1 MSRID
6 DDEIEKKDLE
16 NPEDNLDDDSKYNV
30 EDDELK
36 IVFKENDQV
45 EKVVVEEEEEEVPQ
59 NNEEYEVK
67 SQIIEQETEFLAPV
81 NVSQEMRKSFLEYAM
96 SVIVSRALPDA
107 RDGLKPVH
115 RRILYSMSELGVT
128 SSAPFKK
135 SARIVGDVL
144 GKYHPH
150 GDSAIYESMVR
161 MAQDFSLRYP
171 LIDGH
176 GNFGSI
182 DGDEAAA
189 MRYTEARMARIAN
202 EMIDG
207 LKKDTVDF
215 IPNYDGSELE
225 PTVLP
230 ARFPNLL
237 ISGSVGIAVG
247 MATAIPPHN
256 LAEVIDGVIALARN
270 PEITIPE
277 LMEYVKGPDFP
288 TGAIILGQK
297 GIMDAYT
304 TGRGSIT
311 TRSKVHIE
319 LLKNG
324 KSRIIVTEIPY
335 EVKKPA
341 MIEKIA
347 LLVKE
352 KKIEGITDL
361 RDETSRKGIRVV
373 IELRKNVVPEVILN
387 QLYKMTNLQTN
398 YSANMIAL
406 VNNEPKLLNLKLA
419 LEVYLKHQ
427 IDVVTRRIKF
437 DLDKAEARAHIL
449 EGLKIAIHNIDDII
463 SIIRGSK
470 TDQEAQTK
478 MMKAFDLSDK
488 QAKAITD
495 MRLGRLTGLAIEKM
509 NEELDDLIKT
519 IHNFKEILGSHQKLL
534 DLIIEELNAI
544 KDRYGDAR
552 RTEIDLNNAGNIT
565 DEDLIPA
572 KNILI
577 TMSAKGYVKRI
588 PLIEYRVQKR
598 GGVGSATQTTYS
610 DDDVASIIST
620 TTHTDLLI
628 FTSYGRVYRLRAHQ
642 IPEMSKQARGIPFIN
657 LIQIQKDERVISL
670 LTTNTYNDNEFLVT
684 VTKMGIIKKTPIIQ
698 YQRINRNGKIALNMR
713 EGDELIKAMKVQEN
727 QEVIIGGSNGKV
739 VRFAIDE
746 VRPMSRTATGVLGMR
761 FDESEKAFV
770 IGASTTNEGSIV
782 LSIGANGFGKKTALE
797 AYRQTKRGTKG
808 VKSINHEK
816 SGSLVYVGL
825 VNGHEDIMVVT
836 NKGIAIRTSLE
847 TIADSSRS
855 TKGVRV
861 IQIKDQSK
869 IQSVAILDVEQ
880 IEKEVEQEITRTHEL
895 MLKRYGHTNEMH
907 LDQAQEHHDEHISE
921 DEHEEFIENDE
932 E

>member
-1 MSRID
+1 MSIID
-6 DDEIEKKDLE
+6 DEEAKKGAP
-16 NPEDNLDDDSKYNV
+16 NHDDDAKYNV

-36 IVFKENDQV
+36 VVFKENEPV
-45 EKVVVEEEEEEVPQ
+45 EKIIVDEDDEVVPQ
-59 NNEEYEVK
+59 TDDQYEVK

-81 NVSQEMRKSFLEYAM
+81 NVSHEMRKSFLEYAM

-189 MRYTEARMARIAN
+189 MRYTEARMAKIAN

-207 LKKDTVDF
+207 LKKETVDF

-256 LAEVIDGVIALARN
+256 LAEVIDGVVALARN
-270 PEITIPE
+270 PEITIAE
-277 LMEYVKGPDFP
+277 LMEHIKGPDFP
-288 TGAIILGQK
+288 TGAIILGQR
-297 GIMDAYT
+297 GIIDAYT

-311 TRSKVHIE
+311 MRSRVHIE

-335 EVKKPA
+335 EIKKPA
-341 MIEKIA
+341 LIEKIA

-352 KKIEGITDL
+352 RKVEGISDL
-361 RDETSRKGIRVV
+361 RDETSRKGIRLV
-373 IELRKNVVPEVILN
+373 IEIRKNVVPEVILN

-406 VNNEPKLLNLKLA
+406 VGNEPKLLNLKLA
-419 LEVYLKHQ
+419 LEVYLQHQ
-427 IDVVTRRIKF
+427 IEVVTRRVKF

-449 EGLKIAIHNIDDII
+449 EGLKIAIHNIDAII
-463 SIIRGSK
+463 RIIRGSK
-470 TDQEAQTK
+470 TDLEAQTK
-478 MMKAFDLSDK
+478 MMNAFALSER
-488 QAKAITD
+488 QAKAITE

-509 NEELDDLIKT
+509 NEELAELTATISNYKAILASQPRLI
-519 IHNFKEILGSHQKLL
+519 E
-534 DLIIEELNAI
+534 LIIEELNAI
-544 KDRYGDAR
+544 KERYGDAR
-552 RTEIDLNNAGNIT
+552 RTEIDLNNAGHIT

-572 KNILI
+572 KNVLI

-598 GGVGSATQTTYS
+598 GGVGAATQTTYS
-610 DDDVASIIST
+610 DDDVSNIIST

-642 IPEMSKQARGIPFIN
+642 VPEMSKQARGIPFVN
-657 LIQIQKDERVISL
+657 LIQIQKDERVVSL
-670 LTTNTYNDNEFLVT
+670 LTTNTYNDDEYLVT
-684 VTKMGIIKKTPIIQ
+684 ITKMGIIKKTPITQ
-698 YQRINRNGKIALNMR
+698 YARINRNGKIALSLR
-713 EGDELIKAMKVQEN
+713 EDDELIKAMKVAAD

-739 VRFAIDE
+739 VRFPIAE
-746 VRPMSRTATGVLGMR
+746 VRPMARTATGVLGMR
-761 FDESEKAFV
+761 FDEFEKATV
-770 IGASTTNEGSIV
+770 IGAATTNEGAIV
-782 LSIGANGFGKKTALE
+782 LSIGASGFGKKTPLE
-797 AYRQTKRGTKG
+797 AYRQTKRAAKG
-808 VKSINHEK
+808 VKSINHQK
-816 SGSLVYVGL
+816 SGRLVYVGL
-825 VNGHEDIMVVT
+825 VHGHEDIMVVT
-836 NKGIAIRTSLE
+836 NKGIAIRTSLG
-847 TIADSSRS
+847 TIADSSRAA
-855 TKGVRV
+855 KGVRV
-861 IQIKDQSK
+861 IQIKDNSK
-869 IQSVAILDVEQ
+869 IQSVAILDVRH
-880 IEKEVEQEITRTHEL
+880 IENEVQEEITRTHEL
-895 MLKRYGHTNEMH
+895 MLHYQKRTQELKLQQEEPSGNEETE
-907 LDQAQEHHDEHISE
+907 EHFDYTDDEPVLE
-921 DEHEEFIENDE
+921 
-932 E
+932 